1 MVQHR
6 LLLIVLFLLI
16 DGCVSPQTDFLRER
30 SAVIGMPWEDLIDA
44 RGMPTSGHEVEGG
57 AVLVWYEKETV
68 VSGVGA
74 FADPICC
81 DIGAPAGGLIN
92 WCERIFTIVDDV
104 VVDFQRRGNAC

>member
-1 MVQHR
+1 MIKYR
-6 LLLIVLFLLI
+6 FLLIALSLLI

-30 SAVIGMPWEDLIDA
+30 SAVIGMPWEDLIDE
-44 RGMPTSGHEVEGG
+44 RGMPTGGHEVEGG
-57 AVLVWYEKETV
+57 AVLVWYEQEIV

-81 DIGAPAGGLIN
+81 DIGAPGGGLIN

>member
-1 MVQHR
+1 MIQHR
-6 LLLIVLFLLI
+6 LLLIALLLLI

-30 SAVIGMPWEDLIDA
+30 SAVIGMPWEDLIDE
-44 RGMPTSGHEVEGG
+44 RCCCG
-57 AVLVWYEKETV
+57 AVLVWYEQEIV

-81 DIGAPAGGLIN
+81 DIGAPGGGLIN